1 MKKTLKHTMAV
12 LLALALTVGAGG
24 ALAYSTPDFTD
35 VAAGNW
41 AYAPV
46 MQMADEGIIK
56 GTSSTT
62 FAPEMK
68 VSAAMWLT
76 LLGRAVYDADA
87 KAAAQTGDAWYSA
100 YVRVAES
107 KGLLTGTNITLET
120 IEGEISRNDMAVT
133 LHGAVKL
140 LGGKDAAADTSK
152 IAEYGEVPTKY
163 AAAVAQAYA
172 QGLIKGD
179 GQGRFN
185 GAASMRRDE
194 AATVMVRLL
203 DLKAKLESE
212 ANRPIEPENP
222 PTGKTVTFTVTGS
235 IYRYEVKPTYH
246 EIPLP
251 GVAFTFYYKDGR
263 ALASGV
269 SGKDGSFTLDISVDE
284 ADYTPASLAYYT
296 IAEEYTDPTTG
307 IKYNSDAHPQPLTL
321 TTFQND
327 WDITMYAN

>member
-1 MKKTLKHTMAV
+1 MKKTVKHTLAV
-12 LLALALTVGAGG
+12 LLALALIVGAGG
-24 ALAYSTPDFTD
+24 AMAYTTPDFID

-46 MQMADEGIIK
+46 MRMADEGIIK
-56 GTSSTT
+56 GTSSTS
-62 FAPEMK
+62 FSPDMK

-107 KGLLTGTNITLET
+107 KGLLTGTDITHAA
-120 IEGEISRNDMAVT
+120 IEGEISRYDMAVT
-133 LHGAVKL
+133 LYGAVKL
-140 LGGKDAAADTSK
+140 LGGKDATADTAK
-152 IAEYGEVPTKY
+152 IADYGDVPTKY
-163 AAAVAQAYA
+163 AAAVAQVYA
-172 QGLIKGD
+172 QELIKGD

-185 GAASMRRDE
+185 GAATMRRDE
-194 AATVMVRLL
+194 AAAVMVRLL
-203 DLKAKLESE
+203 DLMAKLEDE
-212 ANRPIEPENP
+212 ANKPIEPQNP
-222 PTGKTVTFTVTGS
+222 PTGKMVTFTVTGS

-263 ALASGV
+263 ALASGA
-269 SGKDGSFTLDISVDE
+269 SSKDGSFSLDVTVDE

-296 IAEEYTDPTTG
+296 IAEEYTDAATG

-321 TTFQND
+321 TTFQNN
-327 WDITMYAN
+327 WDITMYAD